1 MKRIG
6 RRCNVFFFCLQRK
19 IYFLLNS
26 LNISFLSFL
35 IFYSC
40 IKFFFNYR
48 ETYKS
53 VIITG
58 ENLFFYFQNIEKLKK
73 YLTFIKK
80 YSINIKNKL
89 KRGERE
95 WVI

>member
-1 MKRIG
+1 MI
-6 RRCNVFFFCLQRK
+6 
-19 IYFLLNS
+19 
-26 LNISFLSFL
+26 IS
-35 IFYSC
+35 
-40 IKFFFNYR
+40 
-48 ETYKS
+48 
-53 VIITG
+53 G

-80 YSINIKNKL
+80 CSINIKNKL